1 MGAGK
6 KCVFLLSF
14 IEAHEMAI
22 KVYEWDKNRALFPL
36 PALFHLI
43 IFEL

>member
-22 KVYEWDKNRALFPL
+22 KVYEWDKNQLYSRSPLF
-36 PALFHLI
+36 FT
-43 IFEL
+43 